1 MKKIPSLNKADMT
14 QTYTDIDSK
23 ELDALM
29 QRVQEA
35 KDHDLALTPE
45 DCQILLNAL
54 KTLAALQERLSDNDI
69 TLHKLRKL
77 VGMVSSSETMSG
89 LLGKKGKTTNKNRGQ
104 KSSKSKNSKPKTD
117 AVKPKVAQHS
127 LDDLK
132 KGDTCPDCQQG
143 KLYKY
148 DPATLLRITG
158 QSPFVPEQH
167 VMERLRCNACG
178 QYFTADLPSE
188 VLDDGEPG
196 QKYGYSA
203 RTLMVLYKFFAGTP
217 YYRQDSLQS
226 ILGVNL
232 SASTVFD
239 QSELVVNSL
248 GPIYNVLLQQAA
260 NAVHYYLDD
269 TSNRILEQVP
279 VLKPQ
284 RNSDKMRKRTG
295 VYSSGLVANLVDGH
309 NVVLYQTNIGHA
321 GEFIDEILRH
331 RNSSLPPPLLMSD
344 ALPSNRPSLGYKVE
358 HSLCNSHA
366 RRQFAEVLNQFPE
379 EVEQVLTWY
388 ATIWQQDDE
397 ARRLE
402 LDAKQRLAWHKK
414 HSLPIMEKIRSWGE
428 TELSLG
434 KVEENSGLGKAIS
447 YFNKHYD
454 GLTAFCHLEGGQL
467 DNNRA
472 EQALKLVVRNR
483 KNAMFHKTQ
492 AGASIADVAMG
503 MIATAAEAGVNVL
516 DYFNAVQRHHQEV
529 KANPELFLPWNY
541 QLAIN

>member
-1 MKKIPSLNKADMT
+1 MKKTPSFNKADMT
-14 QTYTDIDSK
+14 QTYSDIDSK

-77 VGMVSSSETMSG
+77 VGMVGSSETMSN

-104 KSSKSKNSKPKTD
+104 KNSKSKNSKPKTD
-117 AVKPKVAQHS
+117 AVKPKVTQHS

-178 QYFTADLPSE
+178 QYFTADLPTE

-239 QSELVVNSL
+239 QSEHVVNSL
-248 GPIYNVLLQQAA
+248 GPIHNVLLQQAA

-344 ALPSNRPSLGYKVE
+344 VLPSNRPSRGYKVE